1 MSNNYS
7 EYRTTIFPS
16 QDARDVWVTQ
26 CTIARAASPDWLSKS
41 NLEGFEKIG
50 DRCLRVWHDGNVNT
64 AYASKLLLINNQLA
78 DKCPELPWLGSRRVE
93 GGEYCFDIGINGKDL
108 SFNEFPIMMAGDD
121 DDSKFDCHESW
132 VVKMREAITLDE
144 PVVLDEFSTKDIARK
159 DFTRECEKLASA
171 SGLLCYAKT
180 DTQIESFHS
189 IMVEIIR
196 DVIRSYDSFRMRAR
210 QEKSVS

>member
-7 EYRTTIFPS
+7 ESRTTIFPS

-108 SFNEFPIMMAGDD
+108 SFNEFPVMMADD
-121 DDSKFDCHESW
+121 DNDSKFDFYKSW
-132 VVKMREAITLDE
+132 VVKMHEVITLDE
-144 PVVLDEFSTKDIARK
+144 PVALHEFSTKNSARN
-159 DFTRECEKLASA
+159 DFTRGCEKLASA
-171 SGLLCYAKT
+171 NGLLRYAKT
-180 DTQIESFHS
+180 DTQIESFYL
-189 IMVEIIR
+189 IVVEIMR
-196 DVIRSYDSFRMRAR
+196 DVIRSYVRYQAVGVIPSA
-210 QEKSVS
+210 